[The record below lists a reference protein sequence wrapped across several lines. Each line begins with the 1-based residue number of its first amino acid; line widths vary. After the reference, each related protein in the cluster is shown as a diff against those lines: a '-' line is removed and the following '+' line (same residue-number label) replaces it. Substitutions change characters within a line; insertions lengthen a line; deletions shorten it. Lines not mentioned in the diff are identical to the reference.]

1 MIRYLLDIWQSF
13 RALPLWVQLWMVFIL
28 VPVNVLSSDFMLD
41 PNGWI
46 IALLAFAGLGANLVI
61 MLVQRGFSKAMA
73 IPHLIFWIPL
83 LIVAYPLVGADVDYK
98 YGAFITVIFWVNLI
112 SILFDLRDAWQW
124 WQGDRGVA
132 GRVRARKPAPLG

>member
-13 RALPLWVQLWMVFIL
+13 RALPLWVQLWIALIL
-28 VPVNVLSSDFMLD
+28 VPVNVLSSNFLFD
-41 PNGWI
+41 PMGWLI
-46 IALLAFAGLGANLVI
+46 GLLAFLGLAMNAVI

-98 YGAFITVIFWVNLI
+98 YGAFIAIIFWVNLI

-124 WQGDRGVA
+124 WQGDRSVA
-132 GRVRARKPAPLG
+132 RRDRARNTAPAG